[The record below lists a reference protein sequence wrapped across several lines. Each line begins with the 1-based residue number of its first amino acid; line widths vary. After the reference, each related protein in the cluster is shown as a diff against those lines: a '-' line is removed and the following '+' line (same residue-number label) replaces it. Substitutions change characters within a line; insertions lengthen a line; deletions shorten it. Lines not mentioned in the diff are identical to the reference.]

1 VIPQRT
7 ADVVVVGGGP
17 AGLQAAIQAAD
28 GGAKVLLL
36 DAGTRPGGQYHRQLP
51 VEFGA
56 VRPEKAHPQQADAA
70 QLMARLTR
78 HRRVTQ
84 RQNVTVW
91 AAEPRT
97 GGGALLYLADT
108 STGQP
113 VDAGIV
119 AAPRVV
125 LATGAHDRVVPFPG
139 WDLPGVYTAGGAQA
153 LLKGSRVLVGE
164 RVLVAGT
171 GPFLLPVA
179 AALAEAGARLA
190 GVLEAGHAR
199 AWVRRP
205 RAMAL
210 APEKVA
216 EAGRYAATLARR
228 GSRIRPGRAVIAA
241 HGTDRV
247 HAATV
252 ARLKPDWTVVPG
264 SERLVEVDA
273 IAVGYGFTPRLDL
286 ALTLG
291 CATGPGPDGEPV
303 VVVDG
308 RQQTSCPGVYAAGEL
323 TGVGGAVL
331 AAAEG
336 ALAGL
341 ATAVDLG
348 TLGERGHAARAAA
361 WAGVRDRYRRFADAL
376 AAVYPVRDGW
386 RSWLSE
392 DTVVCRCEEV
402 PYGRLRTAVE
412 ELGATSLRT
421 VKVTTR
427 CGMGWCQG
435 RVCGRNVAALTAAL
449 TGMPVSDAD
458 ALETRPIGAPISL
471 GELATDAGPTDPTGP
486 GDRSGQTDQTDRSD
500 QGGQTGEGA

>member
-1 VIPQRT
+1 MIPQRT

-28 GGAKVLLL
+28 GGAKVLLV
-36 DAGTRPGGQYHRQLP
+36 DSGTRPGGQYHRQLP

-56 VRPEKAHPQQADAA
+56 VRPERAHPQQADAA
-70 QLMARLTR
+70 ELMARLAR

-108 STGQP
+108 SSGQP

-119 AAPRVV
+119 AAPRLV
-125 LATGAHDRVVPFPG
+125 LATGAHDRVIPFPG

-179 AALAEAGARLA
+179 SGLVEAGAKLA
-190 GVLEAGHAR
+190 GVLEAGHNR
-199 AWVRRP
+199 SWIRRP

-210 APEKVA
+210 APERIA
-216 EAGRYAATLARR
+216 EAGRYTATLARHGVR
-228 GSRIRPGRAVIAA
+228 VRPGRAVIAA

-247 HAATV
+247 QAATV
-252 ARLKPDWTVVPG
+252 AKVKPDWTVVPG

-273 IAVGYGFTPRLDL
+273 IAVGFGFTPRLDL

-291 CATGPGPDGEPV
+291 CETGPGPDGDPV
-303 VVVDG
+303 VVVDD
-308 RQQTSCPGVYAAGEL
+308 RQQTSRPGVYAAGEL
-323 TGVGGAVL
+323 TGVGGATL

-341 ATAVDLG
+341 ATALDLG
-348 TLGERGHAARAAA
+348 TLGERGHAARASA
-361 WAGVRDRYRRFADAL
+361 WVGVRSRYRRFADTL
-376 AAVYPVRDGW
+376 AAIYPVRDGW
-386 RSWLSE
+386 HGWLHD

-402 PYGRLRTAVE
+402 PYDRLRDAVGD
-412 ELGATSLRT
+412 LGATGLRA
-421 VKVTTR
+421 VKLTTR

-435 RVCGRNVAALTAAL
+435 RICGRNVASLAAGLAGIDPAAL
-449 TGMPVSDAD
+449 TDAE
-458 ALETRPIGAPISL
+458 ALTTRPLVTPIPL
-471 GELATDAGPTDPTGP
+471 GELAGDSPDPADSTDEA
-486 GDRSGQTDQTDRSD
+486 
-500 QGGQTGEGA
+500 TGEGG

>member
-1 VIPQRT
+1 MIPQRT

-28 GGAKVLLL
+28 GGAKVLLV
-36 DAGTRPGGQYHRQLP
+36 DSGPRPGGQYHRQLP

-56 VRPEKAHPQQADAA
+56 VRPEKAHPQQNDAA

-108 STGQP
+108 SSGQP

-119 AAPRVV
+119 AAPRLV

-139 WDLPGVYTAGGAQA
+139 WELPGVYTAGGAQA

-179 AALAEAGARLA
+179 AGLVEAGAKLA
-190 GVLEAGHAR
+190 GVLEAGHNR
-199 AWVRRP
+199 AWIRRP

-210 APEKVA
+210 APERIA
-216 EAGRYAATLARR
+216 EAGRYTATLARH
-228 GSRIRPGRAVIAA
+228 GIRVRPARAVVAA

-247 HAATV
+247 EAATV
-252 ARLKPDWTVVPG
+252 AKLRPDWTVVPG

-273 IAVGYGFTPRLDL
+273 IAVGFGFTPRLDL

-291 CATGPGPDGEPV
+291 CATAPGPDGDPV
-303 VVVDG
+303 VVVNDA
-308 RQQTSCPGVYAAGEL
+308 QLTSQPGVYAAGEL
-323 TGVGGAVL
+323 TGVGGATL

-341 ATAVDLG
+341 ATALDLG

-361 WAGVRDRYRRFADAL
+361 WVGVRDRYRRFAEAL
-376 AAVYPVRDGW
+376 AAIYPVRDGW
-386 RSWLSE
+386 QGWLRD

-402 PYGRLRTAVE
+402 PYQRLRGAVE
-412 ELGATSLRT
+412 ELGAGGLRA
-421 VKVTTR
+421 VKLTTR
-427 CGMGWCQG
+427 CGLGWCQG
-435 RVCGRNVAALTAAL
+435 RVCGRNVAALVATMTGEEPRAL
-449 TGMPVSDAD
+449 AD
-458 ALETRPIGAPISL
+458 AETLATRPLAAPVPL
-471 GELATDAGPTDPTGP
+471 GELADPAAAHHEDPDHHDAAEE
-486 GDRSGQTDQTDRSD
+486 SD
-500 QGGQTGEGA
+500 STEGT